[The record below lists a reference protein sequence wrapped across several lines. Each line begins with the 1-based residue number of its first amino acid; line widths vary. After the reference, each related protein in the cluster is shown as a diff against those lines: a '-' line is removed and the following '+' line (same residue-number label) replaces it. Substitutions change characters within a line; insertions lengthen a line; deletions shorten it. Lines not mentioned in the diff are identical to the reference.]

1 MFSRHLEE
9 PSLGS
14 LLVPQVK
21 LTAVH
26 IIRAV
31 EQVSIPL
38 ILDLIFLE
46 KQISPCSGLS
56 ITVFAITSPY
66 WKNKNIIINNNTLT
80 RNTYLAITFDKLGLV
95 TAFKLSPV
103 GRG

>member
-56 ITVFAITSPY
+56 NHCFRHNESLLEKQKY
-66 WKNKNIIINNNTLT
+66 NNK
-80 RNTYLAITFDKLGLV
+80 
-95 TAFKLSPV
+95 
-103 GRG
+103 